1 MLQLHHN
8 GAMRDFTVI
17 KRKKVLI
24 DAENVFSLSL
34 QQGNLSSVAFRF
46 NVYFTTFFPPS
57 FECTPN
63 TMHLLKCKVL
73 KLHAENFLYNV
84 FAQINMNIKTELILL
99 KTQT

>member
-8 GAMRDFTVI
+8 GAMWDFTVI
-17 KRKKVLI
+17 KREKVLI
-24 DAENVFSLSL
+24 DAENVFSLRL

-46 NVYFTTFFPPS
+46 IMCILLLFSPS

-73 KLHAENFLYNV
+73 KLH
-84 FAQINMNIKTELILL
+84 I
-99 KTQT
+99 